1 MGKTKA
7 QSKSFVAEA
16 GGCSPFPSFA
26 RPFPEECF
34 AATIALAK
42 LHGLPSREN
51 DIKPVLDSLIRTI
64 LSQNTTDKNSRVAF
78 AKMKERF
85 PTWRSVLSANDAE
98 VEDSI
103 RFGGLAETKVRY
115 ISSLARRLVDC

>member
-1 MGKTKA
+1 MGKTKG
-7 QSKSFVAEA
+7 QSQSSVTEA
-16 GGCSPFPSFA
+16 GGCSPYPTFA

-34 AATIALAK
+34 AATMALAK

-78 AKMKERF
+78 ATLKERF
-85 PTWRSVLSANDAE
+85 PTWTSVLSANDTE

-115 ISSLARRLVDC
+115 TFFRY